1 MVGGLLGLGRK
12 ARKGGND
19 DFICNDGAE
28 LERKEEEREKTK
40 EKKKMKVKKE
50 EDECRVQ
57 VTNKSPWRVV
67 E

>member
-28 LERKEEEREKTK
+28 LERKEEER
-40 EKKKMKVKKE
+40 
-50 EDECRVQ
+50 R
-57 VTNKSPWRVV
+57 RRRRRRR
-67 E
+67 